1 MRQLHH
7 DQMHCE
13 VSLATTTPFLPPQ
26 LLILRICV
34 AQRAMDKG
42 LADLSDYGM
51 GTSQTL
57 NRKRR
62 SPKRSSS
69 NESGSK
75 RRRFSQKWRLDQ
87 ELPAVRL
94 KRLFMKNSLLHGVK
108 SDAVRALNASI
119 SVFVMDLLQSMV
131 SVAIDEVGKPSV
143 HQQLKLTSEHL
154 HKCIAEEN
162 EKFDFLVDLF
172 SNKNSC
178 DLSLFGVG
186 EVEQRKTQDENETSI
201 KKGKSTTNVN
211 NQMLSVSNVSVEES
225 NIGSSATTTSVR
237 IATSDSISSKKK
249 MALNVVHEEDFGNLH
264 ATLFEDEETDFN

>member
-1 MRQLHH
+1 MN
-7 DQMHCE
+7 
-13 VSLATTTPFLPPQ
+13 
-26 LLILRICV
+26 
-34 AQRAMDKG
+34 KG
-42 LADLSDYGM
+42 SAKLSDYGT

-62 SPKRSSS
+62 SPKRSAS

-75 RRRFSQKWRLDQ
+75 RRRFSHKWRLDQ
-87 ELPAVRL
+87 ELPTVRL
-94 KRLFMKNSLLHGVK
+94 KRLFMNNSLLHGVK

-131 SVAIDEVGKPSV
+131 SVAIDEVGKPSD
-143 HQQLKLTSEHL
+143 HQQLKLTSDHL

-172 SNKNSC
+172 SNKYSC
-178 DLSLFGVG
+178 DLSHFGES
-186 EVEQRKTQDENETSI
+186 EVDQRKPQDENETSI
-201 KKGKSTTNVN
+201 KRGQSTTNVN

-225 NIGSSATTTSVR
+225 NSGSSATTTTVR
-237 IATSDSISSKKK
+237 IATSDSILSKKQ

-264 ATLFEDEETDFN
+264 AILFEGEETDFN